1 MSILVA
7 IGKYAYTM
15 ITMLARGKYANTHR
29 DRCVNIERACSVDTV
44 DKIKPVFFTLG
55 LTSAE

>member
-44 DKIKPVFFTLG
+44 DKIKPVFL
-55 LTSAE
+55 L